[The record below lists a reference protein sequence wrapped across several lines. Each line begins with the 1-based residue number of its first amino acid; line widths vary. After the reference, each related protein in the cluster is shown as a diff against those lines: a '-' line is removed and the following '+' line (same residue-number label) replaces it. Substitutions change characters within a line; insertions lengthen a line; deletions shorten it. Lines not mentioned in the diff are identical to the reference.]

1 MLEAYLQVRSFA
13 ATFSTQI
20 YQTRAVS
27 TSGRHFLF
35 NEDCDRSKD
44 PEKYR
49 LSQKKGDLKRC
60 DHKIREFQLTCC
72 RIGTKPFKFGGKMAE
87 KMNLK
92 LAAPM

>member
-1 MLEAYLQVRSFA
+1 MLEVYLQVRSFA

-49 LSQKKGDLKRC
+49 LSQKKGDLKRH
-60 DHKIREFQLTCC
+60 DHNSSEIHQKGKKLVCF
-72 RIGTKPFKFGGKMAE
+72 GKFS
-87 KMNLK
+87 LY
-92 LAAPM
+92 AAG